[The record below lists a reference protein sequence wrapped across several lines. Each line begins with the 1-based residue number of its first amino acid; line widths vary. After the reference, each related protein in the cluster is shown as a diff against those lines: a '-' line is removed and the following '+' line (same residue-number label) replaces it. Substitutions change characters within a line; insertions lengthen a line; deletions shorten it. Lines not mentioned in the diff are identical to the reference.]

1 MVGYYAAQ
9 HSLNISSIHNAWC
22 SNSNSFG
29 GRMKTYSKYAA
40 LMAATVIIGL
50 CMAILG
56 VKKEAE
62 AAGLDPY
69 LGKTG
74 NQTVV
79 YFISD
84 WFCPGCRKIELD
96 IEKMYPEIAKKA
108 KIGFVDFPIH
118 PETSNFTP
126 YNVQFLIY
134 EKDKYIQLRR
144 ALNELS
150 LKTKSPTNEDV
161 QAAIAPYGVK
171 LRQLN
176 FMEVM
181 AGMKLNESIYRGFGV
196 TATPTVVV
204 TNPKTKKTTK
214 LVGDNQIS
222 RQSVIDAIAVVS
234 K

>member
-1 MVGYYAAQ
+1 
-9 HSLNISSIHNAWC
+9 
-22 SNSNSFG
+22 
-29 GRMKTYSKYAA
+29 MKTYLKYAA
-40 LMAATVIIGL
+40 LMVTALVIGL
-50 CMAILG
+50 CLTVIG

-69 LGKTG
+69 LGKTDS
-74 NQTVV
+74 QTVV

-84 WFCPGCRKIELD
+84 WFCPGCRKIESV
-96 IEKMYPEIAKKA
+96 IEKMYPEIVKMA

-126 YNVQFLIY
+126 YNVQFLVY
-134 EKDKYIQLRR
+134 EKDKYIQLRH

-171 LRQLN
+171 LQQLN
-176 FMEVM
+176 FMDVM

-204 TNPKTKKTTK
+204 TNPKTKKTKK